1 MLETVVETPKIKCE
15 TQDTYGRFVIE
26 PLERGYG
33 ITIGNTLRR
42 ILLSSI
48 LGAAITHV
56 RIEGIL
62 HEFSTIPGVMEDVT
76 EIVLNLKKLNF
87 RLLGDRPKNIKIEA
101 KGEGIVTAS
110 DIQPDPEVEIL
121 NPEGYI
127 ATMTEKNA
135 RLSMEMRIERGKGYV
150 PAEKQKAPEQI
161 LGLIPIDSIFSPIR
175 KVKYI
180 VEDTRVGQITN
191 YDRLILEVWTDGSI
205 RPHEAVIN
213 GAELL
218 QKYLTF
224 FSDLKPPAPTSAVTQ
239 GVDQA
244 QVLDLPIE
252 ELGLSVRSL
261 NCLKRAAVRKVG
273 DLVNLSEEDVM
284 KLKNFGQKSL
294 VEIKEKLADYELS
307 LAASVREEV

>member
-1 MLETVVETPKIKCE
+1 MLDIIENPKIKCD
-15 TQDTYGRFVIE
+15 TQETYGRFVVE

-48 LGAAITHV
+48 MGAAITHI

-62 HEFSTIPGVMEDVT
+62 HEFSTISGVTEDVT

-87 RLLGDRPKNIKIEA
+87 RLLGDKPKNIRIEV

-121 NPEGYI
+121 NPETYI
-127 ATMTEKNA
+127 ATLTDKNS

-150 PAEKQKAPEQI
+150 PAEKQRAPEQI
-161 LGLIPIDSIFSPIR
+161 LGLIPIDSMFSPI
-175 KVKYI
+175 KNVKYI

-191 YDRLILEVWTDGSI
+191 YDRLILEVWTDGSVQ
-205 RPHEAVIN
+205 PHEAVSS
-213 GAELL
+213 GAEIL
-218 QKYLTF
+218 QNYLSF
-224 FSDLKPPAPTSAVTQ
+224 FTNLKPPVATPAAVA

-244 QVLDLPIE
+244 QVLDMPIE

-261 NCLKRAAVRKVG
+261 NCLKRAQVRKVG
-273 DLVNLSEEDVM
+273 DLVQLSEEDVM

-294 VEIKEKLADYELS
+294 VEIKEKLVSYELS
-307 LAASVREEV
+307 LAPSSRDE

>member
-1 MLETVVETPKIKCE
+1 MLDIIETPKIKCD
-15 TQDTYGRFVIE
+15 TQETYGRFVVE

-48 LGAAITHV
+48 TGAAITHV

-87 RLLGDRPKNIKIEA
+87 RLLGERSKNIRIEV
-101 KGEGIVTAS
+101 KGEGTVTAS

-121 NPEGYI
+121 NPDGYI
-127 ATMTEKNA
+127 ATLTEKNS
-135 RLSMEMRIERGKGYV
+135 RLSMEMRVERGKGYV

-161 LGLIPIDSIFSPIR
+161 LGLIPIDSMFSPIKR
-175 KVKYI
+175 VKYY

-205 RPHEAVIN
+205 QPHEAVSN
-213 GAELL
+213 GAEIL
-218 QKYLTF
+218 QNYLSF
-224 FSDLKPPAPTSAVTQ
+224 FTNLKPPSTVSAPAG

-244 QVLDLPIE
+244 QVLDMPIE

-261 NCLKRAAVRKVG
+261 NCLKRAQVRRVG
-273 DLVNLSEEDVM
+273 DLVQLSEEDVM

-294 VEIKEKLADYELS
+294 VEIKEKLTNYELS
-307 LAASVREEV
+307 LAPSAREE